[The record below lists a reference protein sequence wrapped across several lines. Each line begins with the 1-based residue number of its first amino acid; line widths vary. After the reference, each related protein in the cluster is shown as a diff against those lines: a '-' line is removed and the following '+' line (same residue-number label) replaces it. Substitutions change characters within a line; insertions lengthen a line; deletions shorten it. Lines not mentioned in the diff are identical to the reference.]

1 MKKWSVNRLIIA
13 VKKVLA
19 KLAESCL
26 YALIKRLK

>member
-1 MKKWSVNRLIIA
+1 MKKWSFNRLIIA

-19 KLAESCL
+19 KLAERLL